1 MEDGARIADTFHAVI
16 RPVYSK
22 KLTEFV
28 TNLTSITES
37 DLEDGTT
44 FPKAVDRLCR
54 WIGEGDAVL
63 LTWSTTDLLV
73 LIENCERFFGNRTI
87 PFMSAYADLQA
98 YAQRRMGDD
107 LSPSASGHR
116 PADRHRRT

>member
-1 MEDGARIADTFHAVI
+1 M
-16 RPVYSK
+16 
-22 KLTEFV
+22 
-28 TNLTSITES
+28 
-37 DLEDGTT
+37 
-44 FPKAVDRLCR
+44 
-54 WIGEGDAVL
+54 L

-107 LSPSASGHR
+107 LSRQLALGKACEEAVDPGR
-116 PADRHRRT
+116 GG